1 MPSEP
6 FALYADIHAVDDHA
20 FVGADE
26 DVFHAVD
33 HAGFHL
39 IAAAGADLN
48 DDVRRAQLE
57 LLFVDNVLRTRD
69 RSFRRILRRSA
80 AGTPRRALRPR
91 RRRRAWIA
99 FRAWWRPALRRFY
112 PPSVLRSFHA
122 AAREPPEPRRNSI
135 RRRAFPPSATGRFPS
150 AFRRASALRYGTRR
164 R

>member
-57 LLFVDNVLRTRD
+57 LLFVDNVLRAQIDRFAEFFIVALLERRD
-69 RSFRRILRRSA
+69 ARFVEQWRTSLTIDPEASTPEALDRLGRSDLERW
-80 AGTPRRALRPR
+80 AGVVR
-91 RRRRAWIA
+91 
-99 FRAWWRPALRRFY
+99 
-112 PPSVLRSFHA
+112 
-122 AAREPPEPRRNSI
+122 
-135 RRRAFPPSATGRFPS
+135 ATGFV
-150 AFRRASALRYGTRR
+150 AE
-164 R
+164 